1 MLSSSSSV
9 AFSSSAARAI
19 EVHSS
24 RHCISSSAPSL
35 ASLPSSPSSLGGS
48 CSSAFSASKRAIRS
62 RSFSCIAIDHSA
74 FQPSACI
81 CRMATSCMN
90 IWFESSARG
99 RMSSSSARA
108 ASSCAPKSS
117 FAGGNVIVGMPAP
130 RAERCDGS
138 VVRLMLILGT
148 LTGGTGAAR
157 ALQESPLM
165 PPPSQSLGTT
175 GTVARGLQGG
185 RAAGRVV
192 AARRVVRRRLAVD
205 LATRRAGVLTTRE
218 LLLEGRRRRRA
229 SAQLLGALRGGT
241 RRGANEKVV
250 HGTVGAVAGARAR
263 HEELARARRLT
274 EEEQRD
280 GCAAAISDARGVLL
294 IAKPLRPG

>member
-90 IWFESSARG
+90 IWLESSARG

-157 ALQESPLM
+157 ALESPLM
-165 PPPSQSLGTT
+165 PPPSRSLGTT
-175 GTVARGLQGG
+175 GAGARGLQGG
-185 RAAGRVV
+185 RVAGRVV
-192 AARRVVRRRLAVD
+192 AARRVVRWRLAVD
-205 LATRRAGVLTTRE
+205 LATRRAGILTTRE

-280 GCAAAISDARGVLL
+280 GCAAAISDARGVPL